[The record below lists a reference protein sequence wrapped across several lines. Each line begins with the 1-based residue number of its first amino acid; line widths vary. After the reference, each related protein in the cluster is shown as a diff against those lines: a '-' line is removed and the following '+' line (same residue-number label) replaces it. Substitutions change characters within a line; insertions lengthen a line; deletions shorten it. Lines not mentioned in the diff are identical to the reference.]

1 MLSIGFPYTA
11 LIMFMYVPYI
21 PDLKLLT
28 WRGGEFCWRPFHHIM
43 RWSCEYFLSICWYG
57 GLCGLVFRYW
67 AIPHPWDEAYL
78 IIMDDSLDVFL
89 NGVKVALKE
98 MFKVLIYMGLQIK
111 TTLRFHPKPNRMP
124 KNKSSCDSTC
134 WWVCRTRGTL
144 PYCWWDCRLVQPL
157 WETIWLFFRKLEY
170 SSTWR
175 ISSTN
180 LGIYPKYAPTFQRCM
195 CSTMFIVALHV
206 ITGNNPDVP
215 Q

>member
-1 MLSIGFPYTA
+1 MAFHILLWLCLCMC
-11 LIMFMYVPYI
+11 LISLISNFWHEGVVNFVEGLFIILWDDHVNIFFQFVDMVDYVDWFSDIEP
-21 PDLKLLT
+21 
-28 WRGGEFCWRPFHHIM
+28 
-43 RWSCEYFLSICWYG
+43 S
-57 GLCGLVFRYW
+57 
-67 AIPHPWDEAYL
+67 PHPWDEAYL

-89 NGVKVALKE
+89 NGVKVTLKE
-98 MFKVLIYMGLQIK
+98 MFKVLSYMGLQIK

-180 LGIYPKYAPTFQRCM
+180 LGIYPKYAPTFQRSM

>member
-1 MLSIGFPYTA
+1 MAFHILLWLCLCMC
-11 LIMFMYVPYI
+11 LISLISNFWHEGVVNFFESLFIILWDDHVNIFFQFVDMVDYVDWFSYI
-21 PDLKLLT
+21 EP
-28 WRGGEFCWRPFHHIM
+28 
-43 RWSCEYFLSICWYG
+43 S
-57 GLCGLVFRYW
+57 
-67 AIPHPWDEAYL
+67 PHPWDEAYL

-157 WETIWLFFRKLEY
+157 WETIWLFFRKLEIVLLEEPVRLIWAY
-170 SSTWR
+170 IQNMPHHSTGPCTPLVHSSLTCNSWKQ
-175 ISSTN
+175 
-180 LGIYPKYAPTFQRCM
+180 PRCP
-195 CSTMFIVALHV
+195 SIEE
-206 ITGNNPDVP
+206 
-215 Q
+215 

>member
-98 MFKVLIYMGLQIK
+98 MFKVLSYMGLQIK

-134 WWVCRTRGTL
+134 WWECRTRGTL

-157 WETIWLFFRKLEY
+157 WETIWLFFRKLEIVLPEEPVRLIWAY
-170 SSTWR
+170 IQNMPHHSTW
-175 ISSTN
+175 
-180 LGIYPKYAPTFQRCM
+180 PCAPL
-195 CSTMFIVALHV
+195 CS
-206 ITGNNPDVP
+206 
-215 Q
+215 